1 MKKTLLIAVALAFV
15 ATFSFGSVAIADDLV
30 PGAYAQ
36 QDQSVMGVTQTM
48 MQMGARARALT
59 RAVDLAS
66 GAGQSRSSVS
76 VVNTDFQFGQ
86 SQTDQSWKAARTVE
100 EAEVHGLVA
109 GDCQGE
115 NSDDAYNKQ
124 MNISRKGYSPEK
136 LVSNADCGAYHP
148 TVKIGLV
155 K

>member
-1 MKKTLLIAVALAFV
+1 
-15 ATFSFGSVAIADDLV
+15 
-30 PGAYAQ
+30 
-36 QDQSVMGVTQTM
+36 MGVTQTM
-48 MQMGARARALT
+48 MQMGARARSLM

-109 GDCQGE
+109 GDCLGE
-115 NSDDAYNKQ
+115 NSDDAYN
-124 MNISRKGYSPEK
+124 
-136 LVSNADCGAYHP
+136 
-148 TVKIGLV
+148 
-155 K
+155 